1 MNASATPDP
10 AAAYAVLRTET
21 AAMLKLNSSDL
32 SLVEGLQLDL
42 VSLVRLEV
50 DMLQGRALANEP
62 IDLDRLSTAL
72 GMLQKLLPAQA
83 LVSTPP
89 PSETTRC
96 RVALPAPRLLFELA
110 ARHRLPTVCEDNSF
124 TVDGGLMSY
133 GWDYRE
139 LIGQGARYI
148 DRILRGAR
156 PKDLPVEQVS
166 KFELVINLKTAK
178 AIGVTVPEALLVRAD
193 KVIE

>member
-72 GMLQKLLPAQA
+72 GMLQKLLPALA
-83 LVSTPP
+83 LVS
-89 PSETTRC
+89 TTRC

-156 PKDLPVEQVS
+156 PKDLPVEQS
-166 KFELVINLKTAK
+166 ASSNW
-178 AIGVTVPEALLVRAD
+178 
-193 KVIE
+193 